1 MAWEYAAIVR
11 LNENTSDS
19 ITNESRNPN
28 FSNYRLVKPGKD
40 PNPPR
45 INFDLV
51 GMKNGWS
58 IPVNKPYWAFT
69 DVDEAKLEKAE
80 GGMSKMAFP
89 GNPKGHTY
97 SIDGKSRIILFESPD
112 LLTLIDDAGK
122 EGWEITGGIGIGS
135 KQSRNGER
143 KYRMMRRTI

>member
-1 MAWEYAAIVR
+1 MAWQYAAIVR
-11 LNENTSDS
+11 VNENNSATIAYDR
-19 ITNESRNPN
+19 EDQN
-28 FSNYRLVKPGKD
+28 FCNYRLVRPGKD

-45 INFDLV
+45 INYDFV
-51 GMKNGWS
+51 GIKKGWV

-69 DVDEAKLEKAE
+69 DVDEARLEKAE
-80 GGMSKMAFP
+80 EEISRVASP

-122 EGWEITGGIGIGS
+122 EGWEITGGIGIGGV
-135 KQSRNGER
+135 QSGTGER
-143 KYRMMRRTI
+143 KYRIMRRTI

>member
-1 MAWEYAAIVR
+1 MAWQYAAIVR
-11 LNENTSDS
+11 VNEDTSAS
-19 ITNESRNPN
+19 INDESRDPN
-28 FSNYRLVKPGKD
+28 FPNYRLVKPGKD

-51 GMKNGWS
+51 GIKKGWS

-69 DVDEAKLEKAE
+69 DVDEARLEKAE
-80 GGMSKMAFP
+80 KDISKMARP

-122 EGWEITGGIGIGS
+122 EGWEITGGIGIATGKS
-135 KQSRNGER
+135 GPGER